1 MTALAVLERTLGDTA
16 DRDSWAHVHE
26 QTIGSYAA
34 SSFAKPT
41 SVETY
46 VRQIIAPREF
56 RGNAATESGVRWE
69 PMLLAWA
76 GAEPNT
82 LFVHHPEHRGF
93 GATVDGTIPGDP
105 FAIVETKA
113 KHNRI
118 IDGPTPREV
127 RQMAWQLFCIPEA
140 SECRFVW
147 GELVTGPSEDGGWRL
162 RRDPQTLIF
171 PREHPAI
178 VTATALIVP
187 IAHEVLAGVRAAR
200 KAESTPF

>member
-1 MTALAVLERTLGDTA
+1 LTALALLDRTLGDTA

-26 QTIGSYAA
+26 KTIGSYAA
-34 SSFAKPT
+34 SSFAKSS

-56 RGNAATESGVRWE
+56 RGNAATDSGVRWE

-76 GAEPNT
+76 GAEPNS
-82 LFVHHPEHRGF
+82 LFIHHPDERGF

-105 FAIVETKA
+105 FVIVETKA
-113 KHNRI
+113 KHNKI
-118 IDGPTPREV
+118 VTGPERREI
-127 RQMAWQLFCIPEA
+127 RQIAWQLFCIPEA
-140 SECRFVW
+140 AECRFVW

-162 RRDPQTLIF
+162 RRDPQTLVF

-178 VTATALIVP
+178 VAATALIVP

-200 KAESTPF
+200 AAEKVPF

>member
-1 MTALAVLERTLGDTA
+1 MTALAALERTLGDTA

-34 SSFAKPT
+34 SSFARPG

-46 VRQIIAPREF
+46 VRQIIAPRGF
-56 RGNAATESGVRWE
+56 SGSAATRSGVRWE

-76 GAEPNT
+76 GAEPNS
-82 LFVHHPEHRGF
+82 LFIHHPDERGF

-105 FAIVETKA
+105 FVIVETKA
-113 KHNRI
+113 KHNKI
-118 IDGPTPREV
+118 VTGPEPREI

-140 SECRFVW
+140 AECRFVW
-147 GELVTGPSEDGGWRL
+147 GELVADPTDEGGWRL
-162 RRDPQTLIF
+162 RRDPLTLIY

-178 VTATALIVP
+178 VAATALIVP
-187 IAHEVLAGVRAAR
+187 IAREVLAGVRAAR
-200 KAESTPF
+200 AAEKVPF